1 MVLKMKF
8 KLLLVAGIVVLS
20 GCSSAPKAP
29 VYKLS
34 GYTGPEAMHRNE
46 VVQAAREC
54 IRARLRPNVEYTAQ
68 KVDSGGRVLVPVNVH
83 CEPY

>member
-1 MVLKMKF
+1 VKVKF
-8 KLLLVAGIVVLS
+8 LLLCSVVVLA
-20 GCSSAPKAP
+20 GCSSSPKTP

>member
-1 MVLKMKF
+1 MKV
-8 KLLLVAGIVVLS
+8 KLLVVAGLVALTT
-20 GCSSAPKAP
+20 GCSTKAP

>member
-1 MVLKMKF
+1 MKVKF
-8 KLLLVAGIVVLS
+8 LLLCSVVVLA
-20 GCSSAPKAP
+20 GCSSSPKAP

-46 VVQAAREC
+46 VVQAALEC

>member
-1 MVLKMKF
+1 MKF
-8 KLLLVAGIVVLS
+8 KLLIIVGAVALT
-20 GCSSAPKAP
+20 GCSSNKAP

-34 GYTGPEAMHRNE
+34 GYTGPEAMARNE

-54 IRARLRPNVEYTAQ
+54 IRARLRPNVEYTSQ
-68 KVDSGGRVLVPVNVH
+68 RVDSGGRVLVPVNVH

>member
-1 MVLKMKF
+1 MKV
-8 KLLLVAGIVVLS
+8 KILVCGATLLLA
-20 GCSSAPKAP
+20 GCSSAP

-34 GYTGPEAMHRNE
+34 GYSGPEAMHRNE

-54 IRARLRPNVEYTAQ
+54 IRARLRPNVEYTSQ
-68 KVDSGGRVLVPVNVH
+68 KVKSGGRVLVPVNVH